1 MDPEN
6 PQEASAPTRVPRWHS
21 RETVRTGTG
30 EVTVSLP
37 PGLLATAG
45 GPLPA
50 VLLAAHARVLATLA
64 GETRVVTGYRP
75 EGAAAAVTC
84 RLDVR
89 DGSWAEL
96 IDAAARAARQ
106 DTAPATGP
114 METVLDL
121 NSPGDGPD
129 DSDSGHDGGPDGGPD
144 GGHDADAEAVLRV
157 GVDVP
162 GERIRLR
169 YRRDSMDGGHATR
182 IAGYYRRALEL
193 LAGDRAAPHGGRSLL
208 SEAELRH
215 QLDVLAGAPRALPDR
230 RFHELFEERVRRHP
244 AAIAAEQGPAAWTYA
259 ELNARANRIAWT
271 LLDRGLAAEDV
282 VAVIGER
289 DLDWM
294 ASVIGVFKAGGVYLP
309 VEPHFPA
316 ERVATMLERSS
327 CRHVLAPGP
336 VAGGRAAITYAD
348 CQAHPR
354 DHDPEVPVAAGQG
367 AYIYFTSGS
376 TGLPKGA
383 LCEHAGM
390 LNHLHA
396 KIGDLEIGPGQ
407 VVAQTAPQCFDI
419 SLWQLLA
426 APLAG
431 ARTLIVEQDVVLDVR
446 RFAAT
451 MAERRVNVAQLVPS
465 YLEAVLTHLDDE
477 PRDLPDLRFLSVTGE
492 AVKKELLSRWFAR
505 FPGVGVLNAYGLT
518 ETHDDTNHELLRRP
532 PDGDGVP
539 IGAPIGGARVYV
551 LDEGD
556 RPVPLGSPGEIAF
569 SGRCVARCYV
579 GDPERTLL
587 AFAGDPHRPGER
599 LYRSGDFGY
608 WRPDGKLAFLGRRDG
623 QVKIRGHRIE
633 LGEVESA
640 LADVPG
646 IRDGAVVVAETTD
659 SGRQLVAFYTAD
671 PALAADVARA
681 ALSETLPA
689 YMVPARAHWM
699 ESLPLTANG
708 KIDKRRLAGL
718 ARESWQAS
726 SAYEPP
732 VTATER
738 RLAALWA
745 RVLRVPEDRVGRG
758 DDFFALG
765 GTSLSAIGFL
775 AKLGAQATPRTLA
788 AYPVLADFASFIDGG
803 SHDMPDTALIPE
815 RPALDRLAP
824 ERLAAEQPAPEPLA
838 SDRPPWPGSA
848 TGRPAAP
855 AAGRDHPPTL
865 TLAPGRPAV
874 LAAPAGADAAW
885 LREQDPA
892 ALAAEHGAVLVR
904 GLALDGIAG
913 MRRVASELLGEPMP
927 EREGFAPRHD
937 HGGGVYSSSLWPP
950 DQPMCMHHELS
961 HLAEPP
967 RLLLFGCRTAPAS
980 GGITALAD
988 AAAVLERLPGELVE
1002 RFEREGWVLTRHY
1015 NDDIGVPWQDA
1026 FGTTDPARVE
1036 AYCRDHGIEAEWRDG
1051 GLSTRQR
1058 RPAVITHPV
1067 TGRRCWFNQVAFLNA
1082 WTMSPEVREYLVEV
1096 YGPGR
1101 LPFNTFYGDGE
1112 PIGPEEVELINK
1124 VYETCTVREPW
1135 RDGDLMIVDNLRTA
1149 HSREPYEG
1157 PREILVSMGHP
1168 TAVTR

>member
-1 MDPEN
+1 MDLEN
-6 PQEASAPTRVPRWHS
+6 PQEAAAPTRVPRWHGS
-21 RETVRTGTG
+21 AGETVRTGTG
-30 EVTVSLP
+30 EVTVSLR

-64 GETRVVTGYRP
+64 GETRVVTHYRP
-75 EGAAAAVTC
+75 EGAAVAVTC

-89 DGSWAEL
+89 DGSWEEL
-96 IDAAARAARQ
+96 IDAAGYAPYQ
-106 DTAPATGP
+106 NVAPAAGP
-114 METVLDL
+114 VETVLDL
-121 NSPGDGPD
+121 DGHD
-129 DSDSGHDGGPDGGPD
+129 DSSD
-144 GGHDADAEAVLRV
+144 AVLRV

-169 YRRDSMDGGHATR
+169 YRRDAMDGGHATR

-208 SEAELRH
+208 SDAELRH
-215 QLDVLAGAPRALPDR
+215 QLDVLAGAPRELPDR

-244 AAIAAEQGPAAWTYA
+244 GVIAAECGPTAWTYA

-271 LLDRGLAAEDV
+271 LLDHGLAAEDV
-282 VAVIGER
+282 VAVVGER

-294 ASVIGVFKAGGVYLP
+294 ASVIGVLKAGGVYLP

-336 VAGGRAAITYAD
+336 VAGGRPVITYAD

-354 DHDPEVPVAAGQG
+354 DRDPEVPVAAGQG

-390 LNHLHA
+390 LNHLYA
-396 KIGDLEIGPGQ
+396 KIDDLEIAPGQ

-431 ARTLIVEQDVVLDVR
+431 GRTLIVEQDVVLDVR

-539 IGAPIGGARVYV
+539 IGAPIRGARVYV

-587 AFAGDPHRPGER
+587 AFADDPNRPGER

-608 WRPDGKLAFLGRRDG
+608 WRPDGKLAYLGRRDG

-646 IRDGAVVVAETTD
+646 IRDGAVVVAETAD
-659 SGRQLVAFYTAD
+659 SGRRLVAFYTAD
-671 PALAADVARA
+671 PTLSEDMARA
-681 ALSETLPA
+681 ALSGTLPA

-718 ARESWQAS
+718 ARELWQAP

-732 VTATER
+732 VTETER

-745 RVLRVPEDRVGRG
+745 QVLRVPEDRVGRG

-775 AKLGAQATPRTLA
+775 AKLGVKAAPKTLA
-788 AYPVLADFASFIDGG
+788 AYPVLADFAAFIDGG

-815 RPALDRLAP
+815 RAD
-824 ERLAAEQPAPEPLA
+824 PEPLA
-838 SDRPPWPGSA
+838 SDRPPWPASA
-848 TGRPAAP
+848 TDRPAAP
-855 AAGRDHPPTL
+855 VSVRDHPPTL
-865 TLAPGRPAV
+865 ALTPGRPPV
-874 LAAPAGADAAW
+874 LTAPAGADVAW

-892 ALAAEHGAVLVR
+892 ALVAEHGAVLVR
-904 GLALDGIAG
+904 GLALDGLPA
-913 MRRVASELLGEPMP
+913 MRRVADELLGEPMP

-961 HLAEPP
+961 HLVEPP
-967 RLLLFGCRTAPAS
+967 RSLLFGCLTAPAS

-1015 NDDIGVPWQDA
+1015 GDDIGVPWQEA

-1036 AYCRDHGIEAEWRDG
+1036 AYCRDNGIEAEWRDG
-1051 GLSTRQR
+1051 ELSTRQR
-1058 RPAVITHPV
+1058 GPAVITHPI

-1082 WTMSPEVREYLVEV
+1082 WTMSPEVREYLVEM
-1096 YGPGR
+1096 YGPDR
-1101 LPFNTFYGDGE
+1101 LPFNTFYGDGA

-1135 RDGDLMIVDNLRTA
+1135 RDGDLMIVDNLRMA

-1157 PREILVSMGHP
+1157 PREVLVAMGHP